1 MPGYSLHQEM
11 QILSK
16 AGLSNYDILR
26 SATFNA
32 AQFLNISSEFGT
44 IEVGKEASFILL
56 SKNPLVDIENTL
68 SIKKVFNCGEAF

>member
-1 MPGYSLHQEM
+1 M
-11 QILSK
+11 ILK
-16 AGLSNYDILR
+16 

-32 AQFLNISSEFGT
+32 AQFLNISTEIGT

-68 SIKKVFNCGEAF
+68 SIKKAFKCGEAF